1 MRFRA
6 FAGGVTLS
14 CLVLLGAIRPAAQSP
29 EPPPDPTAGFFNDDV
44 IQEVRLTLN
53 SRDWSALKANFG
65 SNTFY
70 PCQLTWQGITLKNV
84 GIRSRGNGSRSGTK
98 PGLRV
103 DIDHYA
109 PGQRF
114 LTVLKSFVLRNNTQD
129 ASNMHERLA
138 MKLLGLMDFAAPRE
152 AFARLYV
159 NNTFSGLYT
168 IVEAIDK
175 PFLTRTMGEN
185 DGYLYEYDYDA
196 GDEGYHLEYR
206 GSDPGLYSPKP
217 FQPSTHEKDPDPKP
231 LEAMIKIINQT
242 PDGDF
247 QRKMDDYLDL
257 HAFMR
262 YVGAENFLGETD
274 GMLGDWAINN
284 FYMYRLEHS
293 TRSVLIPW
301 DRSLSFAGGPEFSI
315 WHNIY
320 DISAQFRNRLMDRS
334 VGLPDLRDVYLDAL
348 LKAADIASTPVE
360 PVDPDAV
367 VASARSGAAAPK
379 PPPPGWL
386 ETEILRE
393 YQQIRAVARSD
404 TFKPYSNDEFEQ
416 AVDDLLAFARQ
427 RSAFVKD
434 EVHKVRR

>member
-6 FAGGVTLS
+6 LAGGVTLL
-14 CLVLLGAIRPAAQSP
+14 CLVLLGAIRSAAQSP

-44 IQEVRLTLN
+44 IQEVRLTLKPV
-53 SRDWSALKANFG
+53 DWSALKVNFG
-65 SNTFY
+65 SNTYY
-70 PCQLTWQGITLKNV
+70 PCWLTWQGITLKNV

-138 MKLLGLMDFAAPRE
+138 MKLLGLMGFAAPRE
-152 AFARLYV
+152 TFARLYV
-159 NNTFSGLYT
+159 NDTFSGLYT

-196 GDEGYHLEYR
+196 GDEPYHLEYR
-206 GSDPGLYSPKP
+206 GSDPEMYSPKP
-217 FQPSTHEKDPDPKP
+217 FKPSTHEKDPDPKP
-231 LEAMIKIINQT
+231 LEAMIKIINET

-247 QRKMDDYLDL
+247 QRKMADYMDL
-257 HAFMR
+257 NMFMR
-262 YVGAENFLGETD
+262 YVGVENFLGETD

-284 FYMYRLEHS
+284 FYLYRLEHS
-293 TRSVLIPW
+293 TRSVLFPW

-315 WHNIY
+315 WHNVD
-320 DISAQFRNRLMDRS
+320 DIPVQSRNRLMNRAVTFLNLKDT
-334 VGLPDLRDVYLDAL
+334 YLDAL
-348 LKAADIASTPVE
+348 LKAADIASTPV
-360 PVDPDAV
+360 DTDAV
-367 VASARSGAAAPK
+367 VASARSGAAAK

-386 ETEILRE
+386 ETEIQRE
-393 YQQIRAVARSD
+393 YQQIRAVAHSD
-404 TFKPYSNDEFEQ
+404 TFKPYTNDEFEQ
-416 AVDDLLAFARQ
+416 AVEDLLTFARQ
-427 RSAFVKD
+427 RSTFVKD
-434 EVHKVRR
+434 KVHEVRR

>member
-6 FAGGVTLS
+6 LVGGVTLF
-14 CLVLLGAIRPAAQSP
+14 CLVLPWGSRPAAQSP

-44 IQEVRLTLN
+44 VHDVRLSLN
-53 SRDWSALKANFG
+53 SKDWSALKADFG

-70 PCQLTWQGITLKNV
+70 PCQLTWQGITIKNV

-129 ASNMHERLA
+129 PSNMHERLA
-138 MKLLGLMDFAAPRE
+138 MKLLGRMDFQVPRE

-159 NNTFSGLYT
+159 NDTFSGLYT

-185 DGYLYEYDYDA
+185 DGYLYEYDYDG
-196 GDEGYHLEYR
+196 GDEPYHFEYR
-206 GSDPGLYSPKP
+206 GSDAALYSPKP
-217 FQPSTHEKDPDPKP
+217 FKPATHEKDPDAKP
-231 LEAMIKIINQT
+231 IEAMIKIINET

-247 QRKMDDYLDL
+247 QRKIGDYIDL
-257 HAFMR
+257 KFFLR
-262 YVGAENFLGETD
+262 YIGVENFLAETD

-284 FYMYRLEHS
+284 FYMYRLEKS

-301 DRSLSFAGGPEFSI
+301 DRSQSFTGGPDFSI
-315 WHNIY
+315 WHNVD
-320 DISAQFRNRLMDRS
+320 DIPRQSRNRLMDRAM
-334 VGLPDLRDVYLDAL
+334 GFIDLRDVYLDAL
-348 LKAADIASTPVE
+348 LRAADIASKPVE
-360 PVDPDAV
+360 EEGD
-367 VASARSGAAAPK
+367 VASVGSRSAAS
-379 PPPPGWL
+379 PPPRPGWF

-393 YQQIRAVARSD
+393 YQQIQSAARSD
-404 TFKPYSNDEFEQ
+404 TFKPYTNDEFEQ
-416 AVDDLLAFARQ
+416 AVQDLLTFARQ
-427 RSAFVKD
+427 RSTAVED
-434 EVHKVRR
+434 QVHRGRR